1 MANARLENLLRVGQV
16 GGIED
21 LEGFPEQSPDT
32 SRVVSPCD
40 AGGGLEGIRHQG
52 RRWEGCGRMVVHR
65 VLQHRLS
72 RFWRCQMR
80 AGIMLTM
87 GERRKGRGRAEVRE
101 AIDAFLREDSVFQRK
116 IAQSDFTE
124 SVECLAEG

>member
-1 MANARLENLLRVGQV
+1 
-16 GGIED
+16 
-21 LEGFPEQSPDT
+21 
-32 SRVVSPCD
+32 
-40 AGGGLEGIRHQG
+40 
-52 RRWEGCGRMVVHR
+52 
-65 VLQHRLS
+65 
-72 RFWRCQMR
+72 MR